1 MGVLVSPDAIDPRL
15 TYRGAVKHHVD
26 LLTMVPGLRVLVSV
40 ALDANVFV
48 DNHDFDVAVAL
59 LFLRY
64 DGLALVFG
72 DVKEVVKLLLACI

>member
-15 TYRGAVKHHVD
+15 TYCGAVKHHVD